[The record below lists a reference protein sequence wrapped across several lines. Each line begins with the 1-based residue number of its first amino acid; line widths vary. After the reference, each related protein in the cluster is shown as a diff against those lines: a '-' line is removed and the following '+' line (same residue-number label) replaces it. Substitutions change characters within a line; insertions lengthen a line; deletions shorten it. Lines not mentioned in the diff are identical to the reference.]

1 MSWAI
6 PRFDHLVEFAG
17 ASHAGRV
24 RPTNE
29 DVWRADPGLGLLA
42 VADGMG
48 GHAAGEIAA
57 RIAVTQIGA
66 ELRTPSALQA
76 MDLFA
81 ETPTIEARRA
91 LFDVL
96 EAGAERAHAAVLDTA
111 SLDAKRRGM
120 GCTLDAALLI
130 GNKAFIV
137 HVGDARTYLVRPTTT
152 IQLTHDHTIHGTLVA
167 KGVMS
172 PSQHPGSNV
181 LTNAVGRKGNLQVE
195 EVFVEL
201 AEGDR
206 LVLCTDGVHGELKE
220 ESVISDLALRG
231 TPDDAAIGIV
241 GAALERGGKDNAT
254 ALVVEI
260 GARRVTRAASDA
272 GLAARDNA
280 FASHSPLFIGVPS
293 ELVKRAL
300 RAAVEVEFEP
310 NQDVPRFFAGDRVG
324 YVVLEGRVD
333 APSGWTLGPSSLV
346 YPESLAG
353 GGKAGAL
360 CLSGERTRALRIRAD
375 DFREVCAK
383 DTKLAAMLYERLAHT
398 LARTAS

>member
-1 MSWAI
+1 
-6 PRFDHLVEFAG
+6 
-17 ASHAGRV
+17 
-24 RPTNE
+24 
-29 DVWRADPGLGLLA
+29 
-42 VADGMG
+42 
-48 GHAAGEIAA
+48 
-57 RIAVTQIGA
+57 
-66 ELRTPSALQA
+66 
-76 MDLFA
+76 
-81 ETPTIEARRA
+81 
-91 LFDVL
+91 
-96 EAGAERAHAAVLDTA
+96 
-111 SLDAKRRGM
+111 M
-120 GCTLDAALLI
+120 GCTLDAALLV

-293 ELVKRAL
+293 ELVQRAL

-310 NQDVPRFFAGDRVG
+310 SRDVPRFFAGDRVG

-375 DFREVCAK
+375 DFREVCAR
-383 DTKLAAMLYERLAHT
+383 DTKLAAMLYERLAHI